1 MSQHTR
7 KKLSLRRETLRD
19 LTADQLSLVAG
30 ALSGP
35 GLTNVRGC
43 ERSGFVG
50 HCEIPSHWVDNCG
63 PQSPGPAQPGQTLQG
78 QTLQGPRTLMQ
89 TKSIAY
95 CLDKPPLSG
104 RTLPP
109 GAMD

>member
-30 ALSGP
+30 GIGGQ
-35 GLTNVRGC
+35 GLTNARNC
-43 ERSGFVG
+43 ERSGVVG
-50 HCEIPSHWVDNCG
+50 NCEVPSHWIDNCG
-63 PQSPGPAQPGQTLQG
+63 PQSPGPAQPD

-95 CLDKPPLSG
+95 CADKPPLSG

>member
-30 ALSGP
+30 ALG
-35 GLTNVRGC
+35 GAGFTNARDC

-50 HCEIPSHWVDNCG
+50 HCEVASHWVDNCG
-63 PQSPGPAQPGQTLQG
+63 PQSPGPAQQG